1 MCDSGRRSP
10 PSHSSF
16 FISPFISP
24 TMPINTRKSNADV
37 QPRTHRAG
45 ESKGE
50 TDQKTDREDNARA
63 KAAAIAHREDEEGR
77 NKCIAE
83 VEDAMHAHF
92 FLVPLYN
99 SNTEE

>member
-1 MCDSGRRSP
+1 
-10 PSHSSF
+10 
-16 FISPFISP
+16 
-24 TMPINTRKSNADV
+24 MPINTRKSNADV